1 MDSDLINIYN
11 KITEISSVDLQRK
24 LWLNENNT
32 TGLVS
37 SYAEV
42 MNSLFDDFGFDN
54 FIDCVAP
61 ELGIPDSTLIALN
74 KLRESLNRYV
84 EKGSDKEIIDDP
96 EWKEITRQAQ
106 DVLNNWKMGG
116 LTIPDTDLC

>member
-1 MDSDLINIYN
+1 MDSNLINIFN
-11 KITEISSVDLQRK
+11 KITEISCVDLQRK

-42 MNSLFDDFGFDN
+42 MNTLFDDFGFDN

-61 ELGIPDSTLIALN
+61 ELGMPDSTLIALN

-84 EKGSDKEIIDDP
+84 EKGSDREIIDDP

-106 DVLNNWKMGG
+106 DVLNNYKMGG